1 MKRAGWRNRG
11 ISAVAAV
18 CYGLTVTTAGLL
30 HNHRDFD
37 AGNGFGCCC
46 SAQACVCAERPDQPG
61 LQSHESSSER
71 CPADG
76 SQCTICKFL
85 AQKTL
90 PVAAVVEVS
99 SAPFVQFVAVA
110 ATPQSLP
117 AIAPSWH
124 SRAPPDAA

>member
-1 MKRAGWRNRG
+1 MNRAGWRNCG
-11 ISAVAAV
+11 MSVVAAV
-18 CYGLTVTTAGLL
+18 CYGLAVTTAGLW
-30 HNHRDFD
+30 HNHHDFD

-46 SAQACVCAERPDQPG
+46 SAQGCLHSERPDQHR
-61 LQSHESSSER
+61 LESRESSPER
-71 CPADG
+71 SPADG

-99 SAPFVQFVAVA
+99 SAPFVQTVAVA

-124 SRAPPDAA
+124 SRAPPDAV